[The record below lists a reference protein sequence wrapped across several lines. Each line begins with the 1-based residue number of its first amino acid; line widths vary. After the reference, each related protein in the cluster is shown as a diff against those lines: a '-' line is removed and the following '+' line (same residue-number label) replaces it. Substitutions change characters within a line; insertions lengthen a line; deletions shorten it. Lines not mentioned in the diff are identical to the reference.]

1 MADEKK
7 AKKTADKKAGKDE
20 KKKSTKNPFKAIG
33 SFFKSVRSEGK
44 KVVWP
49 KAAEV
54 WKNTLVVLVVIIIV
68 GLAIYAVDFGLTTGM
83 KAIKNAAVT
92 TTTTEAVEE
101 ETEAEDYCLYSSV
114 STPSGLSPGR
124 LVTISMR
131 RSIFASSESTSLA
144 SFMPSSYRETA
155 SWRSVSGFE
164 RALDISSI
172 LESFCSNLSLSAILH
187 LLYVGKDSSV

>member
-83 KAIKNAAVT
+83 KAIKNAAATT
-92 TTTTEAVEE
+92 TTTTEAAEGEE
-101 ETEAEDYCLYSSV
+101 KGDTELVSDAETEAATEA
-114 STPSGLSPGR
+114 
-124 LVTISMR
+124 
-131 RSIFASSESTSLA
+131 ASDTTEKA
-144 SFMPSSYRETA
+144 
-155 SWRSVSGFE
+155 
-164 RALDISSI
+164 D
-172 LESFCSNLSLSAILH
+172 
-187 LLYVGKDSSV
+187 